1 MRGLWRIGG
10 RWNRRDHFLEQFS
23 SLSHVQ
29 LFATPWTAAH
39 QAFLSIINCW
49 SLLKLMSI
57 ELVMHPT
64 ISSFVVPFSFC
75 LQSFPASKSFPMSQY
90 FASSGQKYW
99 GFSFRISPATEAEG
113 LRIGKFK
120 FKRKEE
126 PIGERLEIQKREG
139 IRKGWVTLLM
149 LKQDCK
155 NSLDG
160 FTKISIE
167 SQN

>member
-1 MRGLWRIGG
+1 MKD
-10 RWNRRDHFLEQFS
+10 RREVKQKRSFLEQFS
-23 SLSHVQ
+23 SLSHVL
-29 LFATPWTAAH
+29 LFVTPWTAAD
-39 QAFLSIINCW
+39 QAFLSIINSW

-90 FASSGQKYW
+90 FASGGHKYW
-99 GFSFRISPATEAEG
+99 GFSFRISPAIEAEG

-126 PIGERLEIQKREG
+126 PRGERLEIEKKGRNKEG
-139 IRKGWVTLLM
+139 MGYTSYAEARL
-149 LKQDCK
+149 
-155 NSLDG
+155 
-160 FTKISIE
+160 
-167 SQN
+167 